1 MTMTQ
6 RQEAV
11 AAIEMLEDEDVRS
24 VIDYVE
30 FLAQRHQRN
39 AEKTAEKK
47 WELFEL
53 GRKSFSDDFMEHG
66 REQGSEQLRETF
78 D

>member
-39 AEKTAEKK
+39 AEKK